1 MKTQYSLEMTKVCV
15 QCEKKVVF
23 DITGVEDF
31 AIALVNSLLNLP
43 DRQVKFLGEWNQRL
57 FITVKYN
64 HHSTVLS
71 AKTTVQAMTK

>member
-23 DITGVEDF
+23 DIPGMEDF

-64 HHSTVLS
+64 HRST
-71 AKTTVQAMTK
+71 KTTVQAMTK

>member
-1 MKTQYSLEMTKVCV
+1 MKTQYSLEMIKVCV

-23 DITGVEDF
+23 DIPGMEDF

-57 FITVKYN
+57 FIIC
-64 HHSTVLS
+64 
-71 AKTTVQAMTK
+71 